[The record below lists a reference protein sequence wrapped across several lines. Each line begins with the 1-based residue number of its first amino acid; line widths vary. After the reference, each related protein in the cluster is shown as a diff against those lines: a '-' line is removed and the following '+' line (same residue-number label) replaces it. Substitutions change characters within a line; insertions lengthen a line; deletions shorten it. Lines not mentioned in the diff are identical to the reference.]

1 MNRLV
6 AGVLLF
12 SAAAFAAQVSQ
23 QNVTGDCN
31 VALGVNQGKVEVQCG
46 LHEGALKPLA
56 DKLNKI
62 QKEQKLIGKEVE
74 SLVSSVNLLM
84 SLVIGGQN
92 KIIAEIRDASG
103 TQTQQLARLMEAM
116 EKTVTQQVDR
126 VIPQIPQQGG
136 EAVERFKQEARVW
149 RKQYEELLSKWTGVQ
164 GDEEAK
170 TALAA
175 LQAGDLASA
184 GKILDQILSAQ
195 DSITEKSAPNH
206 FNRGRVFELEFKP
219 REALEQYDAAYRYA
233 PKNLEYSDT
242 YAVLLQKQNQFR
254 KAARVFEDN
263 LEVLRKLA
271 QKTPDAY
278 EPDVANT
285 LNNLGLLYSDTQ
297 RFAEAEKAY
306 LEARDLYRKLAQKT
320 PDAYEPNLAA
330 VLNNLGV
337 LYGDTQRFAD
347 AEKAY
352 LEALGF
358 YKKFAEK
365 NPTVYQK
372 DVQRIERLIA
382 QLRNVQNPASE
393 AVQAAPESR

>member
-1 MNRLV
+1 MKRLL

-23 QNVTGDCN
+23 QNLTGDCN
-31 VALGVNQGKVEVQCG
+31 VALGVNQGKVEVKCG

-62 QKEQKLIGKEVE
+62 RKEQKLIGKEVE

-84 SLVIGGQN
+84 SVVIGGQD
-92 KIIAEIRDASG
+92 KIIAEIRKARG
-103 TQTQQLARLMEAM
+103 AQTQQLARQMDALA
-116 EKTVTQQVDR
+116 KTVTQQVDR

-136 EAVERFKQEARVW
+136 EAVERFKQEAQDW
-149 RKQYEELLSKWTGVQ
+149 RKKYEEVLSKWTGVQ

-170 TALAA
+170 MALAA
-175 LQAGDLASA
+175 LQAGDLDRA

-195 DSITEKSAPNH
+195 DSITEKPAPNH
-206 FNRGRVFELEFKP
+206 FNRGRVFELEFKR

-233 PKNLEYSDT
+233 PKNLEYSHT

-254 KAARVFEDN
+254 KAARVYEDN
-263 LEVLRKLA
+263 LELLRELA
-271 QKTPDAY
+271 QKNPDAY
-278 EPDVANT
+278 EPDVAMT
-285 LNNLGLLYSDTQ
+285 LNNLGNLYS
-297 RFAEAEKAY
+297 
-306 LEARDLYRKLAQKT
+306 
-320 PDAYEPNLAA
+320 
-330 VLNNLGV
+330 
-337 LYGDTQRFAD
+337 DTQRFAD

-372 DVQRIERLIA
+372 DVQRIERVIA
-382 QLRNVQNPASE
+382 LLRDVKSSASDAAQ
-393 AVQAAPESR
+393 AVPESR